1 MAAYVVVDIVIHDP
15 ATYERYK
22 ELAPAAIA
30 AYGGRYLVR
39 GGTTTPLEGEWKPER
54 LVILEFPTAAQA
66 QAWWRSSEYAAAKAL
81 RHASADSRM
90 VLIEGP
96 AFDPA
101 AAARSGGRA

>member
-1 MAAYVVVDIVIHDP
+1 MAAYVVVDISIQDP

-22 ELAPAAIA
+22 ELAPPAIA

-39 GGTTTPLEGEWKPER
+39 GGTTTSLEGDWKPER

-66 QAWWRSSEYAAAKAL
+66 KAWWESREYAAAKAL
-81 RHASADSRM
+81 RHSCAETRM

-101 AAARSGGRA
+101 TATGRV